1 MINFILVAFI
11 VVSLVFYLYLKVKQF
26 RSEYPIAKKWHANRA
41 HVALGSLLFFF
52 GLNQIFIFPSTLTY
66 IVSGLFILL
75 GLLSMVHSYKAAK
88 HYGQFVKEE
97 LRLNQK

>member
-1 MINFILVAFI
+1 MINFVLVAFI

-26 RSEYPIAKKWHANRA
+26 RSEYPIAKKWQANRA

-52 GLNQIFIFPSTLTY
+52 GLNQIFVFPSMLTY
-66 IVSGLFILL
+66 IVSTLFILL
-75 GLLSMVHSYKAAK
+75 GLLSMLHYYKAAK
-88 HYGQFVKEE
+88 HYGQFVEEE

>member
-1 MINFILVAFI
+1 MINFVFVAFI